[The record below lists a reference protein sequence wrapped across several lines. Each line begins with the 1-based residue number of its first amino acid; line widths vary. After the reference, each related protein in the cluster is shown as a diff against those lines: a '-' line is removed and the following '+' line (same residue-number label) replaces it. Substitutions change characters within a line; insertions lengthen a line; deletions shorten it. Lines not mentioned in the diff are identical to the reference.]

1 MAGIRQ
7 AETCPA
13 PPLPRATSQAAAH
26 SGFLV
31 DASPEGEGR
40 GQQRRWRP
48 AGRQELGLAR
58 QTAFSPLPAVGPGL
72 ELPTTSAAGD
82 SRVHRVLVSGS
93 ESTCPCRQRDCTSG
107 VRVTSLW
114 KRLARGVP
122 AVSGTWRPPGRWQ
135 VGLVGFNSC
144 GCQGPGGQSRWPGLD
159 RGSEGEGTQLGLRV
173 GGVGEPDPVGCE
185 EKPCNGCGPGARG
198 AGRMLHRPIGGRM
211 GRMGRMGTAGAPGL
225 GRPWSELFGVR
236 TCGGP
241 YR

>member
-1 MAGIRQ
+1 M
-7 AETCPA
+7 
-13 PPLPRATSQAAAH
+13 
-26 SGFLV
+26 

-93 ESTCPCRQRDCTSG
+93 ESTCPCRQCDCTSG

-144 GCQGPGGQSRWPGLD
+144 GCQGPGGQSCWPGLD

-198 AGRMLHRPIGGRM
+198 AQAHRGQDGPDGDSWSPRTRPAVVRAVRGQDLRRALPVTR
-211 GRMGRMGTAGAPGL
+211 GVECGAA
-225 GRPWSELFGVR
+225 GRPPLSWGANPAS
-236 TCGGP
+236 
-241 YR
+241 